1 MAIAE
6 QAAATSQRETHFHTC
21 PLCEATCGL
30 TLEVEGGTV
39 VRIRG
44 DRDDVFSH
52 GFICPKGATLG
63 ALQDD
68 PDRLR
73 TPMIKRDG
81 VHVAVTWD
89 EAFAEIDA
97 RLTPLLAEHGRDAV
111 AVYLGNPNVHNHANT
126 IYVRPLIMALGT
138 GNVYSASTVDQ
149 MPRHASSGMMFGD
162 GLTIA
167 VPDVDRTDYLLM
179 LGANPWESNG
189 SLCTAP
195 DLPGRLEAIA
205 ARGGRMVVVDP
216 RRTKTA
222 QAADE
227 HLAIRPGG
235 DAAWLL
241 ALIHVLFD
249 EDLVDLGRLEPLLLG
264 VDDVAAAVLPC
275 SPEAVEAATWID
287 PATTRR
293 IARELAAASSASV
306 YGRIGVHTAAF
317 GTLASWATDVLVAL
331 TANLDE
337 PGGSMFPAP
346 AHSSARTAPGGRG
359 FTIGRRRSRVKG
371 YPEVKGELPVATLA
385 DEIQTPGD
393 GQVRA
398 LITVAGNPVRSC
410 PDTTRLEAAIAGLE
424 LLISIDPYLNETTQH
439 ADVILPP
446 PGVLEKSHYDLAF
459 YGLAVRNVANY
470 SPAVLERTGPDEAE
484 LLARLALI
492 AGGQGAQA
500 EPQVLH
506 DLVLDGLLARA
517 VAPDGALAGRDVAEI
532 RAALGDRS
540 PADRVLDLMLRTGQY
555 GDRFG
560 GVPDGLSLDRLEA
573 HPHGIDLGALT
584 PQLPNALKT
593 ASACIELAPEPIIDD
608 IGRLVAGL
616 GDVADGPVLVGR
628 RHLQSNNSWMHNVRV
643 LVKGKERCT
652 LQVHPDDAAAWSLVD
667 GGSARVTSAVGSV
680 VAPVEVT
687 TDIARHVVSLPH
699 GWGHDAPGARM
710 AVAGARPGV
719 NSNVLTDGSTIDPL
733 SGNAILNAIAVTV
746 EPA

>member
-1 MAIAE
+1 MADSE
-6 QAAATSQRETHFHTC
+6 RTTHFHTC

-30 TLEVEGGTV
+30 AIEVEGSTV
-39 VRIRG
+39 VRVRG

-52 GFICPKGATLG
+52 GFVCPKGTTVG

-73 TPMIKRDG
+73 TPMVRRDG
-81 VHVAVTWD
+81 ELVPATWD

-97 RLTPLLAEHGRDAV
+97 RLTPLLAEHGRDAA

-126 IYVRPLIMALGT
+126 IFVRPLIMALGT
-138 GNVYSASTVDQ
+138 GNVFSASTVDQ
-149 MPRHASSGMMFGD
+149 MPRHASSGFMFGD

-167 VPDVDRTDYLLM
+167 VPDVDRTDYLLV

-195 DLPGRLEAIA
+195 DLPGRLKAIR
-205 ARGGRMVVVDP
+205 ARGGRFVVVDP

-235 DAAWLL
+235 DAAWLASL
-241 ALIHVLFD
+241 VHVLVD
-249 EDLVDLGRLEPLLLG
+249 EDLVDLGRLEPFTDG
-264 VDDVAAAVLPC
+264 AEAVAAAVAPFT
-275 SPEAVEAATWID
+275 PEAVEAATWID
-287 PATTRR
+287 PATTQR
-293 IARELAAASSASV
+293 IARELAAAPSASV

-346 AHSSARTAPGGRG
+346 AHAAARTEPGGRG

-385 DEIQTPGD
+385 DEIETPGD

-410 PDTTRLEAAIAGLE
+410 PDSTGLEAAIAGLD
-424 LLISIDPYLNETTQH
+424 LLVCIDPYLNETTQH

-446 PGVLEKSHYDLAF
+446 PGVLEKTHYDLAF
-459 YGLAVRNVANY
+459 YGLSVRNIANF
-470 SPAVLERTGPDEAE
+470 SPAIIERTGPDEAE

-492 AGGQGAQA
+492 AGGQGADA
-500 EPQVLH
+500 DPQVLY
-506 DLVLDGLLARA
+506 DLVLDGLVARA
-517 VAPDGALAGRDVAEI
+517 VGADGALAGRDPDEI
-532 RAALGDRS
+532 RGALVGRA
-540 PADRVLDLMLRTGQY
+540 PADQVLDLMLRTGQY

-560 GVPDGLSLDRLEA
+560 EVPDGLSLERLEA

-584 PQLPNALKT
+584 PQLPGALRT
-593 ASACIELAPEPIIDD
+593 ANGRIDLAPEPIVEDLA
-608 IGRLVAGL
+608 RLAATLDAVP
-616 GDVADGPVLVGR
+616 DGPVLVGR
-628 RHLQSNNSWMHNVRV
+628 RHLRSNNSWMHNVRV

-652 LQVHPDDAAAWSLVD
+652 LQVHPDDAAAWGLTD
-667 GGSARVTSAVGSV
+667 GGSARVTSAVGSL

-687 TDIARHVVSLPH
+687 DDIARSVVSLPH
-699 GWGHDAPGARM
+699 GWGHDAPGARLS
-710 AVAGARPGV
+710 VAAERPGV
-719 NSNVLTDGSTIDPL
+719 NSNVLTDGSVLDAL
-733 SGNAILNAIAVTV
+733 SGNAVLNAIPVAVV
-746 EPA
+746 PA